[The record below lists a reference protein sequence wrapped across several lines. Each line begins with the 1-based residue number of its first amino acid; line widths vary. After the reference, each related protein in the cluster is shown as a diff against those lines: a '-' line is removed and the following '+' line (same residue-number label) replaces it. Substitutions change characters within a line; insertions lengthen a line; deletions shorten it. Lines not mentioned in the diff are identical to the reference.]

1 MVGVNGDPIVVVGAG
16 PVGLTAARLIAN
28 AGRRC
33 VVIERREG
41 PRRNP
46 AAHVVNARTLEI
58 FRHCGLDM
66 EMIAAIAQ
74 PPADAGHV
82 NFVSRLNG
90 TLIGR
95 LPFER
100 QGDEILDLT
109 PHPLRNI
116 SQHRLEPLMAE
127 QLRSSDLVELRYNTE
142 WVSAEETADG
152 VDSVVRDLRT
162 GEEMTL
168 RSPWLLGADGAGSA
182 VRKWTGIEMLGPAGL
197 QSFIAIH
204 FRGSLRRY
212 LDGRTG
218 ALHFVMDPAASGTFI
233 AHDIDRESVF
243 MTPFDPVTESVDGYP
258 PHRCEAIVRS
268 AIGDPSA
275 DVEVVDVGAW
285 HMTAQVAERMRKG
298 RTFLVGDAAHRF
310 PPTGGMGL
318 NTGIADAHNLVWKLM
333 AAEAGIAGAALLD
346 TYESERRPVA
356 ETNCNQSLANA
367 FKMVLLAQALGLGP
381 GATSADLDSV
391 LADASRRD
399 AIASAVQEQATHFD
413 MIGLQMGYVYET
425 ALNRGRPAPLC
436 ETDPTPFTPSGEIG
450 ARLPHARLADGRST
464 LDVIDRD
471 ELTLLTFGDHDLW
484 LRELEGSGVEMRH
497 VRVGADIDVDDTF
510 RVTCGIADTGAL
522 LVRPDQH
529 IAWVASASTARVD
542 GDFVAAIRAV
552 LAY

>member
-243 MTPFDPVTESVDGYP
+243 MTPFDPVT
-258 PHRCEAIVRS
+258 
-268 AIGDPSA
+268 
-275 DVEVVDVGAW
+275 
-285 HMTAQVAERMRKG
+285 
-298 RTFLVGDAAHRF
+298 
-310 PPTGGMGL
+310 
-318 NTGIADAHNLVWKLM
+318 N
-333 AAEAGIAGAALLD
+333 
-346 TYESERRPVA
+346 
-356 ETNCNQSLANA
+356 
-367 FKMVLLAQALGLGP
+367 
-381 GATSADLDSV
+381 
-391 LADASRRD
+391 
-399 AIASAVQEQATHFD
+399 
-413 MIGLQMGYVYET
+413 
-425 ALNRGRPAPLC
+425 
-436 ETDPTPFTPSGEIG
+436 
-450 ARLPHARLADGRST
+450 RST
-464 LDVIDRD
+464 GTPRTDAKQ
-471 ELTLLTFGDHDLW
+471 
-484 LRELEGSGVEMRH
+484 SYAM
-497 VRVGADIDVDDTF
+497 
-510 RVTCGIADTGAL
+510 
-522 LVRPDQH
+522 P
-529 IAWVASASTARVD
+529 
-542 GDFVAAIRAV
+542 
-552 LAY
+552 